1 MIKKLS
7 ALILALAVLSTVSL
21 SVFAEE
27 IPTVTPVDISACV
40 ITLEK
45 GDLVYSGTA
54 KKPTI
59 KVEKDSVV
67 YKEKVDYTVSYK
79 NNINAGVA
87 TAIISAVE
95 NSTVL
100 TGSVEKTF
108 DIEKKD
114 INSFKTKTL
123 SQTEFV
129 YDNKACVPRFTL
141 SETDLSAKLNK
152 DFTVTYKGNFKIG
165 IATAT
170 AKGIGNY
177 SGTVTKEFK
186 IRPNVVKNLTVS
198 QLKDETFRLSWTRV
212 SGNVDGYRLYRYND
226 SKKDYVLAATTK
238 NNYYDISGR
247 EAATTYTYMVKAYTK
262 VGKTYLLNDPSA
274 AKKVTMRPEKAVI
287 VPSYYKGKNFV
298 FKWEKISADG
308 FEIKYSK
315 NKNMKKGVK
324 VVKVNSKKAT
334 SKKVKVS
341 SKKQYYYKVRAF
353 VYSNGTKLYGSWS
366 DKKTTQFSNVYSS
379 FSTTFYSPA
388 GRTTNIKKACSFING
403 TVLRPNDVFSFNKI
417 VGRRTP
423 ERGFKKATIYS
434 GQSVDVGY
442 GGGVCQVSTTIFN
455 AALLG
460 NLTINERYQHS
471 MKVHYVVPGRDA
483 AISWGTNDLK
493 FKNST
498 NTDIKISAKVYNNS
512 KIEIKLLTNS
522 SAKHKKVTLNVK
534 QSGDNYTLTRSV
546 GKKVNYT
553 TRSKY

>member
-7 ALILALAVLSTVSL
+7 ALILALVVLSTVSL

-27 IPTVTPVDISACV
+27 VPTVNPVDISTCV
-40 ITLEK
+40 VTIEK

-54 KKPTI
+54 KKPI
-59 KVEKDSVV
+59 VKVEKDNVV
-67 YKEKVDYTVSYK
+67 YKDKVDYTVSYK

-87 TAIISAVE
+87 TAIVSAVE

-108 DIEKKD
+108 NIEKRD

-123 SQTEFV
+123 SQTEYV
-129 YDNKACVPRFTL
+129 YDNKACAPKFTL
-141 SETDLSAKLNK
+141 SETGLSAKLNK

-177 SGTVTKEFK
+177 SGTITKEFK
-186 IRPNVVKNLTVS
+186 IRPNIVKNLTVS
-198 QLKDETFRLSWTRV
+198 RLKDETFRLSWTRV

-247 EAATTYTYMVKAYTK
+247 EAGTTYTYMVKAYTK
-262 VGKTYLLNDPSA
+262 VGKTYLLSDSSEG
-274 AKKVTMRPEKAVI
+274 KKVTMRPEKAVV

-298 FKWEKISADG
+298 FKWEKILADG

-324 VVKVNSKKAT
+324 VVTVNSKKAT
-334 SKKVKVS
+334 SKKVKLS
-341 SKKQYYYKVRAF
+341 SKKQCYYKVRAF

-379 FSTTFYSPA
+379 FSTKFYSPA
-388 GRTTNIKKACSFING
+388 GRTTNIKKACSLIDG
-403 TVLRPNDVFSFNKI
+403 TILRPSDVFSFNKI
-417 VGRRTP
+417 VGRRTAD
-423 ERGFKKATIYS
+423 RGFKEATVYS
-434 GQSVDVGY
+434 GQSVTTGY

-460 NLTINERYQHS
+460 NLTINERYQHT

-498 NTDIKISAKVYNNS
+498 NSDIKISAKVYNNS

-522 SAKHKKVTLNVK
+522 SAKPKKVTLKVK

-546 GKKVNYT
+546 GGKVNYT